1 MDTADSQRL
10 SRISQLLLA
19 GAGVA
24 FAWVLLSFT
33 FGFTS
38 GQAHADEDP
47 GLLGSVT
54 GVVDDTATGV
64 TDVVDDAATGVTG
77 GVQNTTTAVEQTAA
91 PVVEPVVETVAPVVE
106 AVEPIVPVAPVV
118 EAVEPIIP
126 VVDAVQST
134 VAPVVTTVTEIADG
148 NVVAPLAETAVGV
161 VTGVPVVGGV
171 VTSLGVDRAATSLGS
186 SVDGVLQGTTQ
197 AVSGTVTNVVD
208 TTGGVVPTPVTPT
221 LPGRDELLAGA
232 DEVAAGAF
240 PQAAASTP
248 APPAGDLLS
257 TLSRAAYLTGA
268 LALSSLVADAAV
280 VSGASDV
287 SFIAGGATEGLL
299 TLLRAVLQADSA
311 LIGPGGAGPGA
322 WVLVALGFVVA
333 YRAWMRRSG
342 LENDVAPAAPVL
354 STDVSPD

>member
-10 SRISQLLLA
+10 SRISKLLLA

-33 FGFTS
+33 FGFTT

-54 GVVDDTATGV
+54 GVVDDTAIGV
-64 TDVVDDAATGVTG
+64 TDVVDDTATGVTG
-77 GVQNTTTAVEQTAA
+77 GVQSTTTAVEQTAA
-91 PVVEPVVETVAPVVE
+91 PVVEPVVEAVAPVVE
-106 AVEPIVPVAPVV
+106 AVEPVVPVA
-118 EAVEPIIP
+118 P

-148 NVVAPLAETAVGV
+148 NLVAPLTETAVGV
-161 VTGVPVVGGV
+161 VVGVPVVGGV
-171 VTSLGVDRAATSLGS
+171 VSSLGVDNAATSLGS

-197 AVSGTVTNVVD
+197 AVSGTVTTVVD
-208 TTGGVVPTPVTPT
+208 TTGGVVAAPVTPT

-232 DEVAAGAF
+232 DEATAGA
-240 PQAAASTP
+240 PSQAPAAASTP

-268 LALSSLVADAAV
+268 LALSSLAADAAV

-287 SFIAGGATEGLL
+287 AFIAGGATEGLL